1 MEGVGIVPLVA
12 ETALYLGLSLLH
24 EAEGGSPL
32 LPLGLHLLRA
42 QPHHALVVALRG
54 RSIHYLTL
62 PREFPLH
69 RLSEMRLVGAVAGLA
84 GGREV
89 LPEADE
95 VSVGVD
101 DEVPARLRRLSAGFF
116 AAGSK
121 NGVSRILHDLLRIA
135 KQPLRNVQVI
145 TASGNDVQCIVNCIF
160 FWFFQD
166 IV

>member
-24 EAEGGSPL
+24 EAEGGPL
-32 LPLGLHLLRA
+32 LPPLALHLPRA

-54 RSIHYLTL
+54 RPIHHLPL

-69 RLSEMRLVGAVAGLA
+69 HLSEMSLVGAVAGLA
-84 GGREV
+84 GGGQV

-101 DEVPARLRRLSAGFF
+101 GEVPARLRQLSAGFF

-121 NGVSRILHDLLRIA
+121 NGVPRILHDLLGIGR
-135 KQPLRNVQVI
+135 QPLRNVQVI
-145 TASGNDVQCIVNCIF
+145 SASGNAVCSVC
-160 FWFFQD
+160 
-166 IV
+166 